1 MRQIQSLL
9 LMTAVVILSACQPT
23 APEKEATADTPADT
37 IPVIAP
43 PAQPCGRSLLLPL
56 FSETGVSVGSLTCE
70 NDSARLWLQFEPSG
84 GRRFQRSDIHF
95 NIAGIDGWN
104 AFENL
109 KVNADGRYVGSASMA
124 DWPADACITFEGE
137 LLIQDVGGAYLKGR
151 ISSPE
156 RPNRIEYCRQSCERF
171 SRVCAGLDLGRDFR
185 AYPAEAW
192 LSGNGPASFPLSPAR
207 FQKAF
212 PEGMPVGCATKQQ
225 LRDIA
230 AARSWVN
237 AAGSPEKRQLAK
249 ELVALAFNLAFDAAE
264 PGFAPGPDRLA
275 ELVLSGG
282 DFEGWTT
289 EAVLEEL
296 RTALGDCPSNYAFRQ
311 LNAAAAGIN
320 NNFSPEGQSKGFLR
334 CPAD

>member
-1 MRQIQSLL
+1 MKQIPYLL
-9 LMTAVVILSACQPT
+9 LCTYLVILSACQPA
-23 APEKEATADTPADT
+23 APEQETDAKSSSDSLLA
-37 IPVIAP
+37 IAP
-43 PAQPCGRSLLLPL
+43 PAQPCGRSLLIPL

-70 NDSARLWLQFEPSG
+70 NDSARLWLQFEPSN
-84 GRRFQRSDIHF
+84 GRSCQRSDIRF
-95 NIAGIDGWN
+95 NIAGTEGWTD
-104 AFENL
+104 FEKL
-109 KVNADGRYVGSASMA
+109 KANADGIYIGSVRMA
-124 DWPADACITFEGE
+124 DWPAGACITFEGE
-137 LLIQDVGGAYLKGR
+137 LLLQDAGGTFLKGR

-156 RPNRIEYCRQSCERF
+156 RPNRIEYCQQSCERF

-185 AYPAEAW
+185 AYTADAW
-192 LSGNGPASFPLSPAR
+192 LTGNGPASFPLTPAR

-212 PEGMPVGCATKQQ
+212 PEGMAVGCATQQQ

-230 AARSWVN
+230 ATRNWVN
-237 AAGSPEKRQLAK
+237 AAGSPERRQLAK
-249 ELVALAFNLAFDAAE
+249 ELVALSYNLAFDAAE
-264 PGFAPGPDRLA
+264 PAFAPGPDRLA

-320 NNFSPEGQSKGFLR
+320 NNFSPEGQSQGFLR

>member
-1 MRQIQSLL
+1 MRQIPYLL
-9 LMTAVVILSACQPT
+9 LCTCFVILSACQPS
-23 APEKEATADTPADT
+23 APEKATPADT
-37 IPVIAP
+37 RPDSIPAIAP
-43 PAQPCGRSLLLPL
+43 PAQPCGRSLLIPL

-70 NDSARLWLQFEPSG
+70 NDSARLWLQFEPTG
-84 GRRFQRSDIHF
+84 ERTCQRSDIRF
-95 NIAGIDGWN
+95 NIAGTEGWQD
-104 AFENL
+104 FEKL
-109 KVNADGRYVGSASMA
+109 AANADGIYVGSVSLA
-124 DWPADACITFEGE
+124 DWPAGACVTFEGE
-137 LLIQDVGGAYLKGR
+137 LLLQDAAGAYLKGR

-185 AYPAEAW
+185 AYGAQAW
-192 LSGNGPASFPLSPAR
+192 LTGNGPANFPLTPAR

-212 PEGMPVGCATKQQ
+212 PEGMPVGCATRQQ
-225 LRDIA
+225 LPDIA
-230 AARSWVN
+230 ATRSWVN
-237 AAGSPEKRQLAK
+237 AAGSPEKRQLAG
-249 ELVALAFNLAFDAAE
+249 ELVALSFNLAFDAAE
-264 PGFAPGPDRLA
+264 PSFAPGPDRLA

-311 LNAAAAGIN
+311 LIAAAAGIN
-320 NNFSPEGQSKGFLR
+320 NNFSPEGQSQGFLS